1 MKNNPLAAVIR
12 SAYIKNVVKAPLQIQ
27 NQSLGKNTLEN
38 ILRHKRMVRFEQA
51 IHRFLENCGQKPV
64 PCLNQYASEKELLTF
79 SLQLSGY
86 IRDGQKALANLT
98 SAQAHD
104 KDLIDL
110 YKAAAK
116 YSCDCNGMIEGSKYV
131 FHEHCDYQFWKIRFA
146 DKLENSKF
154 NNFGF
159 SVDPHRH
166 NLILAMP
173 FHIGATQEELQ
184 QWTSK
189 FMGSALDNRDIFGS
203 AVDVYLAHFPIEQ
216 PRGEKFALALET
228 LRSPEDFYHEADM
241 TFVLKNLSKFIAE
254 GLEVD
259 AKHQVI
265 RGKPYSD
272 AAFAD
277 KCKNLTLVG
286 YCAGGA
292 HAHRWLNAF
301 YHVASQMYEPQAV
314 TKAMQNIFVL
324 NYAFLPPEVENKYS
338 GVHFMSNYAED
349 TLRKEPFVKMFSPEL
364 YEKVKYQQRYYPARK
379 TVMPDKRNLVLSCCL
394 PENLKVCRA
403 DGQAVLMPNLE
414 NGHHMG
420 VVTQPQVLSVYSW
433 ARQQFRTV
441 LQNASLGCRGRDVF
455 CQAESKE
462 QRTSLLLVPQAYHM
476 QKIGRV

>member
-1 MKNNPLAAVIR
+1 MKNNPLAAVVR
-12 SAYIKNVVKAPLQIQ
+12 SAYLTNVVNASLQTQ
-27 NQSLGKNTLEN
+27 NQSLGKNTLGN
-38 ILRHKRMVRFEQA
+38 ILRHKRMVGFELA
-51 IHRFLENCGQKPV
+51 VHRFLERCGEKPV
-64 PCLNQYASEKELLTF
+64 PFLSQYASEKDLLTF

-86 IRDGQKALANLT
+86 IRDGQKALAQLT

-159 SVDPHRH
+159 SVNPKRH

-173 FHIGATQEELQ
+173 FHIGATQAELQ

-189 FMGSALDNRDIFGS
+189 FMGSTLDNRDIFGS

-228 LRSPEDFYHEADM
+228 LRSPQDFFNAADM
-241 TFVLKNLSKFIAE
+241 NFVVKNLAKFAGE
-254 GLEVD
+254 DVKVNEKYEV
-259 AKHQVI
+259 VG
-265 RGKPYSD
+265 GKAYSNQE
-272 AAFAD
+272 FVD

-301 YHVASQMYEPQAV
+301 HHLVAQMYEPQV
-314 TKAMQNIFVL
+314 VQRAMKNIFVL
-324 NYAFLPPEVENKYS
+324 NYAFLPPEIENKYS
-338 GVHFMSNYAED
+338 GVHFMSNYADD

-364 YEKVKYQQRYYPARK
+364 YERVKYQPSYYPARE
-379 TVMPDKRNLVLSCCL
+379 TVMPDERNIILSCCL
-394 PENLKVCRA
+394 PENLKVRGA

-420 VVTQPQVLSVYSW
+420 VVTQSHVLTSYDWPRKV
-433 ARQQFRTV
+433 FRTV
-441 LQNASLGCRGRDVF
+441 LQNASLGQRGQEVFRSVLPKMKSKRILWLSQACRLKKV
-455 CQAESKE
+455 
-462 QRTSLLLVPQAYHM
+462 
-476 QKIGRV
+476 GRV